1 MIEELKGWLG
11 TKIHGISLN
20 VDIVNGCPLR
30 CPSCAVGSMGPRKGK
45 MMKID
50 TFRRIL
56 DHAGKV
62 RNVQLYAYS
71 DPCVHPE
78 LHLFVQECTDRGIT
92 SQISTVLH
100 ITKCDFKKVIEAR
113 PSEFRISF
121 AGWIYADYYQYPA
134 KPEVFDWNF
143 KRVCALPRHKETIW
157 TMAFH
162 RYKENSYEE
171 HCARIMA
178 INRNLKF
185 VAIPAIFMPCEKV
198 VEKNYSAQDRTL
210 ISHLP
215 ETPEETI
222 TKLKFHDDYCLLW
235 KQIYM
240 DANAD
245 VYLCQLIYEERFKL
259 GNFFDTSVKEW
270 LNLIKTDP
278 FCQKCMK
285 AGGHAYQYC
294 FSSFTEHDDPV
305 GHANKK
311 RGLR

>member
-1 MIEELKGWLG
+1 VIEELKGWLG

-30 CPSCAVGSMGPRKGK
+30 CPSCAVGSIGPRKGK

-92 SQISTVLH
+92 SQISTVLQT
-100 ITKCDFKKVIEAR
+100 TKCDFAKVIEAR
-113 PSEFRISF
+113 PSEFRISW
-121 AGWIYADYYQYPA
+121 AGWALMDYYQEPA
-134 KPEVFDWNF
+134 KTEIFRKKLKALWS
-143 KRVCALPRHKETIW
+143 LPRHKETTW

-162 RYKENSYEE
+162 HYKDNSYELRL
-171 HCARIMA
+171 ARLIA
-178 INRNLKF
+178 NNRNLKF
-185 VAIPAIFMPCEKV
+185 VVIPAIFMPCEKV

-215 ETPEETI
+215 ESPEETI
-222 TKLKFHDDYCLLW
+222 AKLKFHDDYCLLW

-259 GNFFDTSVKEW
+259 GNFFDKSVEGW
-270 LNLIKTDP
+270 LKLIKTDP

-294 FSSFTEHDDPV
+294 FANFIKYDDPV
-305 GHANKK
+305 GVANKK
-311 RGLR
+311 RRR